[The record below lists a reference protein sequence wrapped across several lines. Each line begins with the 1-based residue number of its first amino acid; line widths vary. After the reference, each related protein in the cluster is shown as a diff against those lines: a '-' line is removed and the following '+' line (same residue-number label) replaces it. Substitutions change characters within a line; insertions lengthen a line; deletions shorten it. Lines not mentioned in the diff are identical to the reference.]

1 MVLQRGKPNTIWGWS
16 DPGDKVQVAIADQ
29 TASGVT
35 DLTGRWQVK
44 IQPPAVG
51 GPYTIKVTGHQT
63 AGLHNVLVGDVWLCS
78 GQSNMQF
85 GLRQANGGEEA
96 IKTTDFPQIRFFTVG
111 QKSAYHPLD
120 AAPEGS
126 WSVTSPDTA
135 DRISAVA
142 FFFAREVE
150 QATHIPIG
158 VLIDSVGGTP
168 AEAWTSA
175 PSLQALK
182 DFDVPLAALQTAAAS
197 GGKEYGDYVEP
208 WYDQYDIGMKGNW
221 SAPDFDDSSWTPVT
235 IPGGFKEVG
244 VGDEPSLVYFRKEI
258 DLPDP
263 LPTGRAAIS
272 LGIIERMDTVYVN
285 GQSVGGSAWVE
296 NPRNYMIR
304 PGMLKPGKNVIT
316 IRVLKSKPQG
326 GFLSKPEDL
335 KFTLGDQTIPLAG
348 EWKAKLAVDGRPPQ
362 QMPLAYQNWPVMPAV
377 LYNGMIAPI
386 VPLAITGAIWG
397 QGEENSDR
405 GYEYR
410 KVLPA
415 MIADWRKNFGQGDF
429 PFYIVSLPAFQPHST
444 TPTDDG
450 WADTRESQALTAEKV
465 PNTCLAI
472 TIDTGDP
479 DNIHAKE
486 KLPVGDRLAR
496 CALANYYGQKVVFQ
510 GPTLESVKRTND
522 SIRLRFTH
530 TDGAWSRRA
539 ASWRNSPSQETI

>member
-1 MVLQRGKPNTIWGWS
+1 MLFRS
-16 DPGDKVQVAIADQ
+16 
-29 TASGVT
+29 
-35 DLTGRWQVK
+35 
-44 IQPPAVG
+44 
-51 GPYTIKVTGHQT
+51 
-63 AGLHNVLVGDVWLCS
+63 
-78 GQSNMQF
+78 
-85 GLRQANGGEEA
+85 
-96 IKTTDFPQIRFFTVG
+96 
-111 QKSAYHPLD
+111 
-120 AAPEGS
+120 
-126 WSVTSPDTA
+126 
-135 DRISAVA
+135 
-142 FFFAREVE
+142 
-150 QATHIPIG
+150 
-158 VLIDSVGGTP
+158 
-168 AEAWTSA
+168 
-175 PSLQALK
+175 
-182 DFDVPLAALQTAAAS
+182 
-197 GGKEYGDYVEP
+197 
-208 WYDQYDIGMKGNW
+208 
-221 SAPDFDDSSWTPVT
+221 
-235 IPGGFKEVG
+235 G

-296 NPRNYMIR
+296 NPRNYMMR

-386 VPLAITGAIWG
+386 VPLAITGAIWY